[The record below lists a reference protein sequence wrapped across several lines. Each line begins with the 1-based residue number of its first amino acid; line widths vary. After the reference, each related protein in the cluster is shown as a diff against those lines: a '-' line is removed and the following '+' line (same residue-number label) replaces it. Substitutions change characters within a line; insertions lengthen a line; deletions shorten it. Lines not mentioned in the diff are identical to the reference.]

1 MMITWASLTHFE
13 SIGGIN
19 FMSKKTL
26 FPSESE
32 LNEARSELSNSI
44 ASRPL
49 KKSASTIEKIKHK
62 ICREF
67 IVYKTVNTMTQ
78 KTLAEKLKIDEALMS
93 KILHYHYD
101 EFTID
106 RLIKYLNALY
116 PNMDLKLDLA
126 S

>member
-1 MMITWASLTHFE
+1 
-13 SIGGIN
+13 
-19 FMSKKTL
+19 MSKKTL
-26 FPSESE
+26 FPSDSE
-32 LNEARSELSNSI
+32 LNEARNELSNSI

-67 IVYKTVNTMTQ
+67 IVYKTMNAMTQ

-106 RLIKYLNALY
+106 RLIKYLNELY
-116 PNMDLKLDLA
+116 PNIDLKLNLA
-126 S
+126 A

>member
-1 MMITWASLTHFE
+1 MP
-13 SIGGIN
+13 
-19 FMSKKTL
+19 KKTL

-32 LNEARSELSNSI
+32 LNEARNELSNSI

-49 KKSASTIEKIKHK
+49 KKSASAIEKIKHK

-67 IVYKTVNTMTQ
+67 IVYKTVNKMTQ

-93 KILHYHYD
+93 KILHYHFE

-106 RLIKYLNALY
+106 RLIKYLNTLY
-116 PNMDLKLDLA
+116 PNMNFKLDLA